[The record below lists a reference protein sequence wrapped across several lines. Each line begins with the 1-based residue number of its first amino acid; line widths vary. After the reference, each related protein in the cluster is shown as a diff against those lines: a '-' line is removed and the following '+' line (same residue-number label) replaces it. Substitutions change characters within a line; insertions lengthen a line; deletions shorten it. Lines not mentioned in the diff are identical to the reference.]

1 MSATAEDSIGREL
14 VHARSAYE
22 SAEADVAAAEA
33 DVAAAKRLLRDAV
46 AKATI
51 CRAVL
56 EAVTRMATACS
67 CHEQPSAPRSEVD
80 TIVTYLRASHRFHSA
95 RQIRAATGI
104 QISVWSKLTGVLSMH
119 PEVVRR
125 GKRWSHVLAMG
136 GGDAKAMTGAS

>member
-1 MSATAEDSIGREL
+1 MP
-14 VHARSAYE
+14 
-22 SAEADVAAAEA
+22 
-33 DVAAAKRLLRDAV
+33 
-46 AKATI
+46 AKADN
-51 CRAVL
+51 A
-56 EAVTRMATACS
+56 
-67 CHEQPSAPRSEVD
+67 VD